1 MGPPEQEGKRL
12 YLIYISMTELEL
24 QQYLLREYP
33 QENTRCEWKEFK
45 NLKNSFC
52 GDEKNDVISYVSAI
66 ANMEGGDLVIGVH
79 DKTLE
84 IVGTDTYNYDKQKA
98 ILRLA
103 ERCVNLSTEDLYI
116 DEFITDDTNRKVWVI
131 HIPKHLPKR
140 PVFAHNKAWQRIEDS
155 LVAMTTERTSA
166 ILDEPIFSETDWSAQ
181 IVSDA
186 TIDDLDEVA
195 IAKARMMFKKVHS
208 RIPEAEVNAWT
219 VETFLSKCGIMK
231 NGGITRAAI
240 ILLGKY
246 ESAFKLRPAVAQ
258 VTWTR
263 RDEKQEVVDYEHFTV
278 PFILTVDEILSKIEN
293 LTMRE
298 MPGGT
303 LFPDTMKQYDDYTI
317 REALHNC
324 IAHQDYTMQQRINFV
339 ENPTYLYY
347 SNAGSFIP
355 GTLENA
361 LTNEEPQAYFR
372 NECLCRAMVD
382 FNMIDT
388 VSRGIKKMFNEQW
401 RRHFPMPDYEID
413 AKNRKVSVRIY
424 GNEINEQYTNLLKTN
439 KSLTLWDCIS
449 LDAIQKGRTIHED
462 IAQDLL
468 NRGLIEGEAP
478 NYTIS
483 LGIAKATRQLQGYTK
498 QKGLDKEK
506 IKQMILQYLKNAGTD
521 GAKRDSI
528 YEYVKDVMPQ
538 VKTHEQ
544 QLRLLGDILSALSTD
559 KLIYPKGRT
568 WFLKE

>member
-1 MGPPEQEGKRL
+1 MQESE
-12 YLIYISMTELEL
+12 I
-24 QQYLLREYP
+24 QQYLLRNYP
-33 QENTRCEWKEFK
+33 QENAHCEWKEFK

-52 GDEKNDVISYVSAI
+52 GDEKDDVISYVSAI
-66 ANMEGGDLVIGVH
+66 ANMEGGHLVIGVH
-79 DKTLE
+79 DKTLD
-84 IVGTDTYNYDKQKA
+84 IVGTDTYNYDRQKA
-98 ILRLA
+98 ILRLT
-103 ERCVNLSTEDLYI
+103 ERCVNLSTEGLYI
-116 DEFITDDTNRKVWVI
+116 DEFVTDDTNRKVWVI

-155 LVAMTTERTSA
+155 LVEMTAERMSA

-181 IVSDA
+181 IVADA
-186 TIDDLDEVA
+186 MIEDLDEVA

>member
-33 QENTRCEWKEFK
+33 QENARCEWKEFK

-52 GDEKNDVISYVSAI
+52 GDDKNDVISYVSAI
-66 ANMEGGDLVIGVH
+66 ANMDGGDLVIGVH

-98 ILRLA
+98 ILRLT

-155 LVAMTTERTSA
+155 LVEMTTERMST

-246 ESAFKLRPAVAQ
+246 ESAFKLRPAVVQ

-263 RDEKQEVVDYEHFTV
+263 RDEKQDVVDYEHFTV

-424 GNEINEQYTNLLKTN
+424 GNEINKQYTNLLKTN
-439 KSLTLWDCIS
+439 DSLTLWDCIS
-449 LDAIQKGRTIHED
+449 LDAVQKGRTIHED
-462 IAQDLL
+462 VAQNLL

-483 LGIAKATRQLQGYTK
+483 LGIAKATNQLQGYTK

-506 IKQMILQYLKNAGTD
+506 MKQMILQYLKNAGTD

-528 YEYVKDVMPQ
+528 YEYIKDVMPQ

-544 QLRLLGDILSALSTD
+544 QLRLLGDILSALSVD
-559 KLIYPKGRT
+559 KLIYAKGRI